1 MGNKFYFYATIFYCF
16 GPPTWPTCTHS
27 IWEKFKEELK
37 RLEGLKVIA
46 SVEEPT
52 EWVSQI
58 AVAVKK
64 SGELRLCID
73 PKPLNVA
80 LKREHYQIPVIDD
93 LLPDLTDAS
102 GGSLKSI

>member
-1 MGNKFYFYATIFYCF
+1 M
-16 GPPTWPTCTHS
+16 PVS
-27 IWEKFKEELK
+27 IREKFKEELK

-46 SVEEPT
+46 PVEEPT
-52 EWVSQI
+52 ELVSQI

-64 SGELRLCID
+64 SGELRICID

-93 LLPDLTDAS
+93 LLPDLTDARVFTKVDFGVS
-102 GGSLKSI
+102 LLAFGAGS